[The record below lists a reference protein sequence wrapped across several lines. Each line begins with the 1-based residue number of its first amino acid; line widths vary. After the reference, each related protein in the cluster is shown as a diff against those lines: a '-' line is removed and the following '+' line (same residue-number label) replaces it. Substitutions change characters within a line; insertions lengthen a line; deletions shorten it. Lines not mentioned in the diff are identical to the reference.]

1 MELQIFLAVRWSG
14 KKGLVIQSTFSVT
27 HVLCLQYQHKWR
39 PWFPTL
45 YHTYNQNIDST
56 KIELWTPLFTIIII
70 NKIFMQYLE
79 NPQTKSAKMVNSAL
93 SNKISSLLKILKCLT
108 LCHLW
113 DTQKGAQHN
122 LWTSLTSSLVRFP
135 SYVLT
140 ILNCFNFLLQAN
152 SGSHLPPVHL

>member
-1 MELQIFLAVRWSG
+1 MFCVC
-14 KKGLVIQSTFSVT
+14 STSTNEDLDF
-27 HVLCLQYQHKWR
+27 Q
-39 PWFPTL
+39 L
-45 YHTYNQNIDST
+45 YIILTIKIYST

-70 NKIFMQYLE
+70 NKIFMQCLE

-122 LWTSLTSSLVRFP
+122 LRASLTSSLLRFP

-152 SGSHLPPVHL
+152 SGSHFPPVHL